1 MQITVYNVYNYS
13 FNVTFLSKG
22 KCMNK
27 ISLGNNKVHYW
38 AHGLIDLIKVNAIL
52 YGSNTFVPLAVQG
65 AGARRR
71 GGGGVWPSW

>member
-1 MQITVYNVYNYS
+1 
-13 FNVTFLSKG
+13 
-22 KCMNK
+22 MNK